1 MLSPAGRL
9 PPLLGPP
16 GHGGVGVLQPQGTV
30 RAGWRGPQDS
40 APGAAAM
47 IAILPELQRRAGE
60 DHTQGRASRVTCDA
74 LTGTLDC
81 ALGRIGICAY
91 QTDGQER
98 VSADGADCETAA

>member
-1 MLSPAGRL
+1 MLT
-9 PPLLGPP
+9 PLLTRAVDGL
-16 GHGGVGVLQPQGTV
+16 GEDVSDSRRVLAENVGVDAL
-30 RAGWRGPQDS
+30 
-40 APGAAAM
+40 GAAAM
-47 IAILPELQRRAGE
+47 IAILPALQRRAGE

-74 LTGTLDC
+74 LTGTLNC